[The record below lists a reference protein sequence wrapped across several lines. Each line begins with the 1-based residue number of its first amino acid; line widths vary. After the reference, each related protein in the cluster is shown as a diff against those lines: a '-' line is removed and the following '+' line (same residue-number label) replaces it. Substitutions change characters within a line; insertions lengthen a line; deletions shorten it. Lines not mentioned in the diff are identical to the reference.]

1 MIRKILLLALFSP
14 ALAAATDLAC
24 GSAPTAALPASIPV
38 PEMAAAALASPARD
52 CSRLTALAFIERS
65 RRPVPP
71 PAPAQRPAP
80 PAPGQVAQQPGGYV
94 PKTKDDNTPWRFDMN
109 QNGRRMTAEEFDA
122 WMKAKGIRVA
132 TGRPNEAAPAEA
144 APAAAAPASS
154 GD

>member
-1 MIRKILLLALFSP
+1 MIRSLLLLALFSP
-14 ALAAATDLAC
+14 VLAAANDVAC
-24 GSAPTAALPASIPV
+24 GSAPTAALPGSIPV

-65 RRPVPP
+65 RRPTP
-71 PAPAQRPAP
+71 PAPAQRPAA
-80 PAPGQVAQQPGGYV
+80 PAPAQVAQQPGAYV

-144 APAAAAPASS
+144 APAAAPAAS